1 MGIAPMSCLSSFHF
15 NELYIIY
22 NIIVLFVSIDN
33 LTKTYNTECN
43 INITAQ
49 INKVNNNKIN
59 ALPPKVSF
67 KFFLSLIFNSFFLM
81 SSSLFLVF

>member
-49 INKVNNNKIN
+49 IDKVNNNKIN

-67 KFFLSLIFNSFFLM
+67 RFFLGLMLSNFFLM
-81 SSSLFLVF
+81 FSNFFPKF